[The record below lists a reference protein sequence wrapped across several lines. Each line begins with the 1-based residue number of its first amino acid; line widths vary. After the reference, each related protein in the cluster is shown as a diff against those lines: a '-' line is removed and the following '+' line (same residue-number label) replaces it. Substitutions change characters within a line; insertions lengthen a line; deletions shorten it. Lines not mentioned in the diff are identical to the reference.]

1 MNSLSSRNSL
11 AGEAM
16 GRVSLDDIATI
27 IAQPNPW
34 TQTIGD
40 ATQTGR
46 PSTLGAQ
53 VTGKYRRKHKHK
65 HQEAMAP
72 NIRDVTMSS
81 FVLRR
86 GARGRHPIA
95 KEKRVH
101 KVIIIGSGCA
111 GLTAAI
117 YTARADLNP
126 VVLDGYEPGGQLA
139 LTTLVENF
147 PGFPDGILGPEFIE
161 LTRKQAQ
168 RFGTEFRSG
177 AVTSVDLSKRPF
189 TVVAGKETYQSEA
202 LIVAAGASARMLGIE
217 SEKHLLGHGVSTCAT
232 CDGYFFR
239 DREIMVV
246 GGGDTAMEEATFLT
260 KFAKRVTLVHR
271 RNEFRATRI
280 MLDRARANEKIKFMT
295 PYVVEEVHN
304 VANKSVESVQLRNVE
319 TNALSKIEVEGVFVA
334 IGHDPNTKVFKGQ
347 LDMDEAGYLITHDG
361 PKTNVEGVFAA
372 GDVQDHHYRQAITAA
387 GSGCMAAMDAEKF
400 LAEHKL

>member
-1 MNSLSSRNSL
+1 
-11 AGEAM
+11 
-16 GRVSLDDIATI
+16 
-27 IAQPNPW
+27 
-34 TQTIGD
+34 
-40 ATQTGR
+40 
-46 PSTLGAQ
+46 
-53 VTGKYRRKHKHK
+53 
-65 HQEAMAP
+65 
-72 NIRDVTMSS
+72 
-81 FVLRR
+81 VLRR
-86 GARGRHPIA
+86 EARGNHPIVE
-95 KEKRVH
+95 EKRVR

-126 VVLDGYEPGGQLA
+126 LVLDGYEPGGQLA

-147 PGFPDGILGPEFIE
+147 PGFPEGILGPEFIE
-161 LTRKQAQ
+161 QTRKQAQ

-177 AVTSVDLSKRPF
+177 AVSSVDLSKRPF
-189 TVVAGKETYQSEA
+189 KIVAGKESFESES
-202 LIVAAGASARMLGIE
+202 LIIAAGASARMLGIE

-239 DREIMVV
+239 NREIMVV

-260 KFAKRVTLVHR
+260 KFAKSVALVHR

-304 VANKSVESVQLRNVE
+304 VENKSVESVQLRNVE
-319 TNALSKIEVEGVFVA
+319 TNALVKVEVEGVFVA
-334 IGHDPNTKVFKGQ
+334 IGHDPNSAVYRGQ
-347 LDMDEAGYLITHDG
+347 LDMDEAGYIRTHDG
-361 PKTNVEGVFAA
+361 PKTNIAGVFAA

-400 LAEHKL
+400 LAENKL